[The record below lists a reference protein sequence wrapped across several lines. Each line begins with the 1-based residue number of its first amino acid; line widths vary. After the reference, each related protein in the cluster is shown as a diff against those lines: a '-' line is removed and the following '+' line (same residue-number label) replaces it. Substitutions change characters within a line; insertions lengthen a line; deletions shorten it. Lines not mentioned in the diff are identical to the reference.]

1 MGMHSIYIQQLV
13 QPVAAPLLM
22 RMHGYT
28 GGVATVRVLPYP
40 AVHLEKFYD
49 GNDMHGRWCANLE
62 VRIQNMNV
70 QTVLANKRSSVVHM
84 NVKSVFLQQLL
95 LLVIF

>member
-49 GNDMHGRWCANLE
+49 GNDLHGW
-62 VRIQNMNV
+62 
-70 QTVLANKRSSVVHM
+70 
-84 NVKSVFLQQLL
+84 
-95 LLVIF
+95 